1 MLEGVAFVRSRKV
14 VLTVML
20 LDMFA
25 VIFASVTALLPIY
38 ASEILRVGPRGYGL
52 LAGALQIGT
61 LLTALLLVVSPPIRR
76 PGRALLLAVGGFG
89 LATIA
94 FGASHWFPLSYLA
107 LVAAGMSDEV
117 SMVARQMIIQLS
129 TPDALRGR
137 VASVNFIFVGASN
150 PLGDVESGLLAGA
163 TSPAFTA
170 IFGGVACLAVL
181 AWAAARV
188 PELRRWRPG

>member
-1 MLEGVAFVRSRKV
+1 M
-14 VLTVML
+14 
-20 LDMFA
+20 
-25 VIFASVTALLPIY
+25 
-38 ASEILRVGPRGYGL
+38 
-52 LAGALQIGT
+52 
-61 LLTALLLVVSPPIRR
+61 TALLLVVSPPIRR
-76 PGRALLLAVGGFG
+76 PGSALLFAVGGFG
-89 LATIA
+89 LSIMA

-150 PLGDVESGLLAGA
+150 QLGDVESGLLAGA
-163 TSPAFTA
+163 TSPTFTA

-181 AWAAARV
+181 GWAAVRV